1 MSRHKKQILSDLSG
15 RRRVLVNMIGAA
27 CAIAIAMAVI
37 IVASGYYIAPDL
49 PQLDVSKDERTP
61 FIAERSIVPLS
72 ERRQI
77 SLGARFSLDVP
88 ATAASTARFGFYVGS
103 VPSSL
108 ESLYRHAND
117 LDVLLPDWL
126 EIRNR
131 AGNLLQVEPSADRV
145 RRWVRGNAPTL
156 SLLPVL
162 SGRPDDISMTLLNA
176 QSRERLILEIATY
189 LAANGDQGIAI
200 AFENLPASMR
210 LAYAQFVADLVR
222 ALHPSGRKVV
232 TVLGPDEPQTWL
244 QEMAR
249 QSDYVIVKLQRHIQ
263 TADDRGAPAPQGWL
277 EQQISAISTIIPPAK
292 LIIGLTS
299 MAFDFSDHA
308 GLRVSSVQA
317 AWALMKNAGLQIVV
331 DPASLNPRFSYIES
345 TGLLH
350 DVWLLDGVTMFNHL
364 RAALAHRPAGVA
376 LWHLGMEDPTVWQT
390 FARGRV
396 PDEAAVARLATLT
409 PGHPQSNERTFE
421 VIQAV
426 NAATPGK
433 RAVHFSAA
441 LGVISD
447 QSIIEI
453 PTTQQF
459 AGLQLNPDKL
469 IALTFD
475 DGPDRAVTE
484 RILDIL
490 DAKSAK
496 ATFFV
501 LGRNARKYPETL
513 RRIRAS
519 GHDIGNHTYSHPNL
533 LEVSPRDLE
542 IELNA
547 TQRVLEAQLG
557 IHTTLFRPPFNG
569 GNSFEKPGSIKL
581 ADHAARFGYLT
592 VLSGVDSQD
601 WMNPPPHRL
610 HDIVVSK
617 ILAGHG
623 QVVVMHDFG
632 QRQATIEALPL
643 IIDTLSAR
651 GYRFVA
657 IHELIN
663 KPRDEIM
670 PIVAGQNM
678 IGQATLD
685 FRSMSM
691 RAVGL
696 WDRALPLLAII
707 ASALCIL
714 RTVFV
719 LVSMLRHKRL
729 EKRRASLNSW
739 PRSVAVIVPA
749 FNEEAVICRTVR
761 SVLLPNRD
769 NFEVIVVD
777 DGSSD
782 RSADI
787 VRDSF
792 ADDPRVRVFKT
803 PNGGKAAAANFAL
816 SQTDAEVIIAIDA
829 DTILAPD
836 AIPLL
841 VRHFDD
847 PEVGA
852 VAGTAVVGNPV
863 NLLTRMQRL
872 EYMIGQSI
880 DRRAFAFYNANGI
893 VPGAIGA
900 WRRSALLSIGGYA
913 SDTLAED
920 ADATFSVIGAGWKVV
935 YEPRAEAR
943 TEAPETLTG
952 FLKQRFRWMFGM
964 LQVCAKHKSQLSQG
978 TGLGILTIPNV
989 VVFQFAFCALI
1000 PVLDIIAITSL
1011 VQAISRSLTA
1021 SGENYAIGT
1030 GMATYAKF
1038 WILFQLIDLLAVIG
1052 ILKLSGIS
1060 RPLNLIPLLLTQRLL
1075 YWPLIH
1081 WTGLVTMLAA
1091 AKGQVRGWNKL
1102 NRTGRVVEIPTPP
1115 TNGLRN
1121 A

>member
-15 RRRVLVNMIGAA
+15 RRRILVNVIGAV
-27 CAIAIAMAVI
+27 CAIATAAAVI

-49 PQLDVSKDERTP
+49 PQLNVSKDNRAP
-61 FIAERSIVPLS
+61 FIAERTIVPPS

-77 SLGARFSLDVP
+77 LVGARFSLDVP
-88 ATAASTARFGFYVGS
+88 ATAAATARFAFYVGS

-108 ESLYRHAND
+108 ESLYRYAND

-126 EIRNR
+126 EITNR
-131 AGNLLQVEPSADRV
+131 AGNPLQIEPSATRV
-145 RRWVRGNAPTL
+145 RRWLRTNAPTL

-162 SGRPDDISMTLLNA
+162 SGRADDIAKMLLN
-176 QSRERLILEIATY
+176 QQTRERLISEIATY

-200 AFENLPASMR
+200 AFENLPTSTRRAH
-210 LAYAQFVADLVR
+210 AQFVAELVR
-222 ALHPSGRKVV
+222 ALHPSGRKVI
-232 TVLGPDEPQTWL
+232 TVLGPDESQNWL
-244 QEMAR
+244 QEIAR
-249 QSDYVIVKLQRHIQ
+249 QSDYVIVKLHRHLQ
-263 TADDRGAPAPQGWL
+263 PTDWKGPLAPQNWL
-277 EQQISAISTIIPPAK
+277 EEQIGAIAAIIPAQK
-292 LIIGLTS
+292 LIIGVAS
-299 MAFDFSDHA
+299 MAIDYSAHA
-308 GLRVSSVQA
+308 DARISSVQA
-317 AWALMKNAGLQIVV
+317 AWELMKNAGLHISV
-331 DPASLNPRFSYIES
+331 DPASLNPHFSYIES
-345 TGLLH
+345 TGVLH

-364 RAALAHRPAGVA
+364 RAALSHRPAGVA
-376 LWHLGMEDPTVWQT
+376 LWHLGLEDPTVWQT

-396 PDEAAVARLATLT
+396 PDNAALSKLSQLM
-409 PGHPQSNERTFE
+409 PGSPQSNERTFE

-426 NAATPGK
+426 NAETLGK
-433 RAVHFSAA
+433 RTVHFSPA
-441 LGVISD
+441 LGVISG
-447 QSIIEI
+447 QSILEI
-453 PTTQQF
+453 PAAQQF
-459 AGLQLNPDKL
+459 AGLKLNTAKL

-475 DGPDRAVTE
+475 DGPDPKITE

-490 DAKSAK
+490 EAKSAK

-501 LGRNARKYPETL
+501 LGRHALKHPETL

-519 GHDIGNHTYSHPNL
+519 GHDIGNHTYSHPNP
-533 LEVSPRDLE
+533 LELSSRDLE
-542 IELNA
+542 LELNA
-547 TQRVLEAQLG
+547 TQRVLESELG

-569 GNSFEKPGSIKL
+569 GNSFEKPGSINL
-581 ADHAARFGYLT
+581 ADHATRLGYLT
-592 VLSGVDSQD
+592 VLGGVDSQD
-601 WMNPPPHRL
+601 WMNPPAPLL

-617 ILAGHG
+617 ILGGYG
-623 QVVVMHDFG
+623 QIIVMHDFG
-632 QRQATIEALPL
+632 QRQATLEALPM
-643 IIDTLSAR
+643 IIDTLHAR
-651 GYRFVA
+651 GYRFAAV
-657 IHELIN
+657 HELIN

-670 PIVAGQNM
+670 PVVAGQNM
-678 IGQATLD
+678 ITQATLD
-685 FRSMSM
+685 FRAISM
-691 RAVGL
+691 RAVGF
-696 WDRALPLLAII
+696 WGRALPILAII

-714 RTVFV
+714 RTIFV
-719 LVSMLRHKRL
+719 LGSMLRHKRL

-749 FNEEAVICRTVR
+749 FNEEAVICRTIR
-761 SVLLPNRD
+761 SVLPPDRD
-769 NFEVIVVD
+769 NYEVIVVD

-782 RSADI
+782 GTAAV
-787 VRDSF
+787 VRDLF
-792 ADDPRVRVFKT
+792 ADDLRVRVFRR

-900 WRRSALLSIGGYA
+900 WRRAALLSIGGYA

-920 ADATFSVIGAGWKVV
+920 ADATFSVIGAGWKVI

-943 TEAPETLTG
+943 TEAPETLHG

-964 LQVCAKHKSQLSQG
+964 LQVCAKHKSQISQG
-978 TGLGILTIPNV
+978 TPLGLLTVPNV

-1000 PVLDIIAITSL
+1000 PILDVLAITSL
-1011 VQAISRSLTA
+1011 AQALSLSLA
-1021 SGENYAIGT
+1021 NSGENYAIGG

-1038 WILFQLIDLLAVIG
+1038 WLLFQAMDLLAVIA
-1052 ILKLSGIS
+1052 ILRISGIR
-1060 RPLNLIPLLLTQRLL
+1060 RPARLIPLLLAQRVL

-1102 NRTGRVVEIPTPP
+1102 NRTGRVTDIPAAPSKD
-1115 TNGLRN
+1115 LRN